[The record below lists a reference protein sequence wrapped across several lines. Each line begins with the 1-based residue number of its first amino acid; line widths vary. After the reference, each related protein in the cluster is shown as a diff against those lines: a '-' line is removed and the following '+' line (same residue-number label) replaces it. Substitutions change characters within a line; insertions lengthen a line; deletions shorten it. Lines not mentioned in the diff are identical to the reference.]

1 MLRVANPLMDHVGFV
16 FAAVFVVLLLVQW
29 KWPLRRQHFSMLTRL
44 VRNAILAAPSF
55 VVSHLVLIPIPFVLA
70 IWAGRQHFGLFNW
83 IALPLPVAVVAGIF
97 IYDYGYYWWHQLM
110 HRGAF
115 FWRFH
120 NVHHTDL
127 DMDVSTASRFH
138 FGEVLISI
146 FFRVAVVLLFG
157 FSVWTLATYEVLFV
171 LATQFHHSNW
181 RLPIRFERFLN
192 AVFVTPRMHGTH
204 HSIVQCETNSNWG
217 TVFSIWDRLHHTLR
231 IDIPQDEITI
241 GVAAYRNQEE
251 LTFGKL
257 FVLPFQE
264 QRAWRLPNGDVPE
277 RPSRDNSTELAP

>member
-1 MLRVANPLMDHVGFV
+1 MDHVGLV
-16 FAAVFVVLLLVQW
+16 VAVAFVVLLLVQW
-29 KWPLRRQHFSMLTRL
+29 KWPLRRQHFSTLTRL
-44 VRNAILAAPSF
+44 ARNAILATPSF
-55 VVSHLVLIPIPFVLA
+55 VASHLLLIPIPFVLA
-70 IWAGRQHFGLFNW
+70 IWAERQHFGLFNW
-83 IALPLPVAVVAGIF
+83 VALPLPVAVAAGIL

-110 HRGAF
+110 HLGAF

-157 FSVWTLATYEVLFV
+157 FGVWTLAVYEVLFV
-171 LATQFHHSNW
+171 LANQFHHSNW
-181 RLPIRFERFLN
+181 RLPIRLERLLN

-204 HSIVQCETNSNWG
+204 HSIVQRETNSNWG

-231 IDIPQDEITI
+231 IDVPQNEITI
-241 GVAAYRNQEE
+241 GVAAYRNEEE

-257 FVLPFQE
+257 FVLPFQK
-264 QRAWRLPNGDVPE
+264 QRAWRLPNGAVPE
-277 RPSRDNSTELAP
+277 RSSRDDSTKLAP

>member
-1 MLRVANPLMDHVGFV
+1 MDHVGLV
-16 FAAVFVVLLLVQW
+16 VAAAFVVLLLVQW
-29 KWPLRRQHFSMLTRL
+29 KWPLRRQHFSTLTRL
-44 VRNAILAAPSF
+44 ARNAILATPSF
-55 VVSHLVLIPIPFVLA
+55 VASHLLLIPIPFVLA
-70 IWAGRQHFGLFNW
+70 IWAERQHFGLFNW
-83 IALPLPVAVVAGIF
+83 VALPLPVAVAAGIL

-110 HRGAF
+110 HLGAF

-157 FSVWTLATYEVLFV
+157 FGVWTLAVYEVLFV
-171 LATQFHHSNW
+171 LANQFHHSNW
-181 RLPIRFERFLN
+181 RLPIRLERLLN

-204 HSIVQCETNSNWG
+204 HSIVQRETNSNWG

-231 IDIPQDEITI
+231 IDVPQNEITI
-241 GVAAYRNQEE
+241 GVAAYRNEEE

-257 FVLPFQE
+257 FVLPFQK
-264 QRAWRLPNGDVPE
+264 QRAWRLPNGAVPE
-277 RPSRDNSTELAP
+277 RSSRDDSTKLAP